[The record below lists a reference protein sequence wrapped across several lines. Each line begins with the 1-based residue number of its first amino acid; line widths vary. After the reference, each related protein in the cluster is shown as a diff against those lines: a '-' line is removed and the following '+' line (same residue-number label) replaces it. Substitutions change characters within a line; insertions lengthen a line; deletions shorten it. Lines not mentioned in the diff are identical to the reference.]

1 LDTYISME
9 CGVACGA
16 KSGYQRRHMFEDYMV
31 KVLTILILMVNTM
44 GGTYMISK
52 EERGSLLHQ

>member
-1 LDTYISME
+1 VEY
-9 CGVACGA
+9 GVACGA
-16 KSGYQRRHMFEDYMV
+16 KSGYQRRHTFEDYMV

-44 GGTYMISK
+44 GGTCMISK